1 MYIAIL
7 AVWFVE
13 RMKFLLLL
21 NSQSWEELS
30 SLI

>member
-13 RMKFLLLL
+13 LMKFLLLL